1 MKKVLFN
8 LTEEQYERLGRL
20 AKSMGISK
28 SEAMRRAIEI
38 YQMIKEA
45 KQEGAEITRKEKDGS
60 ERLIEF
66 VG

>member
-8 LTEEQYERLGRL
+8 LTEEQYERLGNL
-20 AKSMGISK
+20 AKSMGVSK

-60 ERLIEF
+60 ERLVEF

>member
-8 LTEEQYERLGRL
+8 LTEEQYERLGNL
-20 AKSMGISK
+20 AKSMGVSK

-45 KQEGAEITRKEKDGS
+45 KKEGAEITRKEKDGT
-60 ERLIEF
+60 ERLVEF

>member
-8 LTEEQYERLGRL
+8 LTEEQYERLGNL